1 MRERHTWHAG
11 NRPSSV
17 RPGRFR
23 LISRWLAARRV
34 AADRIVTSQR
44 SPALSSVAV
53 TGADGFIGSHLVER
67 LVERGDTVRALAQ
80 YNSFGSWGWIDSLA
94 PETRDQVEVVSGD
107 IRDAGCVLDFV
118 RGVDVVYHLAALIAI
133 PYSYRAPRS
142 YVDTNVSGTLNVL
155 EAARSLGTPRVVVTS
170 TSEVYG
176 TARSVPISEAHPLQ
190 GQSPYSA
197 SKIGADK
204 LAESYHLSFELPVVT
219 LRPFNTFGPRQSARA
234 VIPTIITQLA
244 AGNERVNLGNLTPT
258 RDFTFVRD
266 TVEAFVA
273 VGNAPADAVVG
284 KVLNAGTGVEISIG
298 DLAETIARLMDRPI
312 TLNQEDERFR
322 PDASEVMRL
331 VCDASAL
338 RAATGWSPAW
348 TLEDGLRQSIAW
360 FTDPSNLAGYRTT
373 RYNV

>member
-1 MRERHTWHAG
+1 M
-11 NRPSSV
+11 
-17 RPGRFR
+17 
-23 LISRWLAARRV
+23 
-34 AADRIVTSQR
+34 
-44 SPALSSVAV
+44 
-53 TGADGFIGSHLVER
+53 
-67 LVERGDTVRALAQ
+67 
-80 YNSFGSWGWIDSLA
+80 
-94 PETRDQVEVVSGD
+94 SGD
-107 IRDAGCVLDFV
+107 IRDAGCVLEFV
-118 RGVDVVYHLAALIAI
+118 RGVDIVYHLAALIAI

-204 LAESYHLSFELPVVT
+204 LAESYNLSFELPVVT

-284 KVLNAGTGVEISIG
+284 RVLNAGTGVEISIG

-312 TLNQEDERFR
+312 ALHQEDERFR

>member
-1 MRERHTWHAG
+1 
-11 NRPSSV
+11 
-17 RPGRFR
+17 
-23 LISRWLAARRV
+23 
-34 AADRIVTSQR
+34 
-44 SPALSSVAV
+44 
-53 TGADGFIGSHLVER
+53 
-67 LVERGDTVRALAQ
+67 
-80 YNSFGSWGWIDSLA
+80 
-94 PETRDQVEVVSGD
+94 VVSGD
-107 IRDAGCVLDFV
+107 IRDAGCVLEFI

-244 AGNERVNLGNLTPT
+244 AGNERVNLGNLSPT

-266 TVEAFVA
+266 TVDAFVA
-273 VGNAPADAVVG
+273 VGSAAADAVVG

-312 TLNQEDERFR
+312 ALNQEDERFR

-348 TLEDGLRQSIAW
+348 TLEDGLRESIAW
-360 FTDPSNLAGYRTT
+360 FTDPANLAAYKTT

>member
-1 MRERHTWHAG
+1 VSATPARTPPPVE
-11 NRPSSV
+11 RPS
-17 RPGRFR
+17 R
-23 LISRWLAARRV
+23 LLSANLAIGPRHAARGH
-34 AADRIVTSQR
+34 RIATSQR

-94 PETRDQVEVVSGD
+94 PETRDKVEVVSGD
-107 IRDAGCVLDFV
+107 IRDAGCVLEFV
-118 RGVDVVYHLAALIAI
+118 RGVDIVYHLAALIAI

-204 LAESYHLSFELPVVT
+204 LAESYNLSFELPVVT

-266 TVEAFVA
+266 TVEAF
-273 VGNAPADAVVG
+273 
-284 KVLNAGTGVEISIG
+284 IG

-312 TLNQEDERFR
+312 ALHQEDERFR